1 MSRENKKESVAAL
14 HRKAILEASEKLFIE
29 KGFGETTIS
38 DISAASGYSR
48 RTIYA
53 YYLSKEDILHHIIV
67 QGLSSLNNDIKI
79 GMAESGDFIK
89 RYRSICSAMKK
100 YYEDCP
106 LSAESVITAETGKIA
121 PEAPT
126 TAVRDILKLGDE
138 INGLL
143 SRFIQDGKTSGAVR
157 SDVEPMPTVYI
168 LWSSISS
175 LLTLTGTKGRFLTQ
189 SLSCTRDEFLK
200 YGFRQIINSIL
211 TERI

>member
-1 MSRENKKESVAAL
+1 MGRENKKESVAAL
-14 HRKAILEASEKLFIE
+14 HRKAILEAAEKLFIE
-29 KGFGETTIS
+29 RGFGETTIS

-67 QGLSSLNNDIKI
+67 QGLASLKNDIES
-79 GMAESGDFIK
+79 GMAESGDFIT
-89 RYRSICSAMKK
+89 RYRSICAAMKK

-106 LSAESVITAETGKIA
+106 LSAESVITADTGKIA
-121 PEAPT
+121 PEALSP
-126 TAVRDILKLGDE
+126 AVRDILNLGDE
-138 INGLL
+138 INDLL
-143 SRFIQDGKTSGAVR
+143 SRFIQDGKASGAVQN
-157 SDVEPMPTVYI
+157 DVEPMPAVYI
-168 LWSSISS
+168 MWSSISS

-189 SLSCTRDEFLK
+189 SLSFTRDEFLE

>member
-53 YYLSKEDILHHIIV
+53 YYLSKENILHHIIV
-67 QGLSSLNNDIKI
+67 QGLSSLKNDIET
-79 GMAESGDFIK
+79 GMAESGDFIS
-89 RYRSICSAMKK
+89 RYRSICAAMKK

-106 LSAESVITAETGKIA
+106 LSAKSVITADTGKISFETLS
-121 PEAPT
+121 P
-126 TAVRDILKLGDE
+126 AVKRILNLGDE

-143 SRFIQDGKTSGAVR
+143 VGFIEGGKSSGAVR

-175 LLTLTGTKGRFLTQ
+175 LLTLAGTKGRFLTQ

>member
-1 MSRENKKESVAAL
+1 MGRENKKESVAAL
-14 HRKAILEASEKLFIE
+14 HRKVILKASEKLFIE

-53 YYLSKEDILHHIIV
+53 YYLSKEDILHHIIM
-67 QGLSSLNNDIKI
+67 QGLSFLKNDIET
-79 GMAESGDFIK
+79 GMAESGDFIT
-89 RYRSICSAMKK
+89 RYSSICAAMKK

-106 LSAESVITAETGKIA
+106 LSAKSVITADTGKISFETLS
-121 PEAPT
+121 P
-126 TAVRDILKLGDE
+126 AVKRILNLGDE
-138 INGLL
+138 INGPLVG
-143 SRFIQDGKTSGAVR
+143 FIEGGKSSGAVR

-189 SLSCTRDEFLK
+189 SLSFTRDEFLE